1 MKKIRR
7 GNPGKINDSGRK
19 KCGEFKGVKGASEAE
34 ADRVRDS
41 ICAYLPNLQLCSVK

>member
-19 KCGEFKGVKGASEAE
+19 KCGEFKGVEKG
-34 ADRVRDS
+34 
-41 ICAYLPNLQLCSVK
+41 Q